1 MSAQNEL
8 DKSDRLA
15 LEFDNHVSKL
25 KDFEKKLD
33 RVLFLLDDD
42 AKTGSLGV
50 VRQTHKN
57 TVEIENI
64 KSDIKSKRAED
75 KGKKSVYI
83 FIGGIIT
90 FIAANIDDIY
100 DGIKHFFEK

>member
-8 DKSDRLA
+8 DKADRLA
-15 LEFDNHVSKL
+15 LEFNNHVAKL
-25 KDFEKKLD
+25 NNFEKKLD

-50 VRQTHKN
+50 VRQAHKN
-57 TVEIENI
+57 AVEIENI
-64 KSDIKSKRAED
+64 KNDIKTKRAED

-90 FIAANIDDIY
+90 FIAANIGNIY
-100 DGIKHFFEK
+100 DSIKHFFEK